1 MKFLPVLR
9 SIKKQMNAGVV
20 LLFAAAAALVIAN
33 SPLSDL
39 YFRIFEETRISID
52 FGPWKLDK
60 PLYYW
65 INDGLMAIFFF
76 LIGLEVKRE
85 LLVGELSSVKKASLP
100 LVGAVG
106 GMLVPALVFVAFN
119 YNEPLYING
128 WAIPMATDIAFA
140 LGVIALLKDR
150 VPIELK
156 IFLVSL
162 AVVDDIGA
170 VLAIAVFYTEEISLM
185 YLFIALGVFLF
196 LFLLNRLGVRVFWVF
211 IVIGIFGLW
220 YPLLKSGV
228 HATIAGV
235 LLAFTIPLKRETNAR
250 DFLTD
255 TQSALKNFDKYKSGE
270 SSFILQPE
278 QYDSITQIRESIARI
293 SSPLQQIENSLHNFT
308 LYFIMPLFAFANTG
322 IRFSGID
329 WSLVFTVSLPIGIML
344 GLLLGKVVGVS
355 LFVWLFRKLKL
366 IKLPGNIKFR
376 HIIGA
381 GFLAGIGFTM
391 SIFITDL
398 AFHGDK
404 LIDLSKMAILIA
416 SLSAGLLG
424 YFLLRKGGR
433 HSIAADDL
441 TS

>member
-1 MKFLPVLR
+1 MNLLPILR
-9 SIKKQMNAGVV
+9 SVKKHINAGVV
-20 LLFAAAAALVIAN
+20 LLIAAAAALIIAN
-33 SPLSDL
+33 SPAADL

-85 LLVGELSSVKKASLP
+85 LITGELSTVKKAALP
-100 LVGAVG
+100 LAGAAG
-106 GMLVPALVFVAFN
+106 GMVLPALIFAAFN
-119 YNEPLYING
+119 HDEPLYMNG

-150 VPIELK
+150 VPVELK
-156 IFLVSL
+156 VFLVSL

-170 VLAIAVFYTEEISLM
+170 VLAIAVFYTEEISLF
-185 YLFIALGVFLF
+185 YLFTALGVLLF

-235 LLAFTIPLKRETNAR
+235 LLAFTIPLRRK
-250 DFLTD
+250 TD
-255 TQSALKNFDKYKSGE
+255 TAEFLKSTKEALKNFELYSNKE
-270 SSFILQPE
+270 NSFLLQPQ
-278 QYDSITQIRESIARI
+278 QYDSVTEIRESAARV
-293 SSPLQQIENSLHNFT
+293 SSPLQQIEHSLHNFT

-329 WSLVFTVSLPIGIML
+329 WSQVFTISLPLGIIA
-344 GLLLGKVVGVS
+344 GLLAGKVLGVT
-355 LFVWLFRKLKL
+355 LFVWGFKKMKL
-366 IKLPGNIKFR
+366 IKIPSAVNSL
-376 HIIGA
+376 HILGA

-398 AFHGDK
+398 AFHGDA
-404 LIDLSKMAILIA
+404 LIDLSKMGILIA
-416 SLSAGLLG
+416 SLIAGLTG
-424 YFLLRKGGR
+424 YLILRFQKKV
-433 HSIAADDL
+433 
-441 TS
+441 